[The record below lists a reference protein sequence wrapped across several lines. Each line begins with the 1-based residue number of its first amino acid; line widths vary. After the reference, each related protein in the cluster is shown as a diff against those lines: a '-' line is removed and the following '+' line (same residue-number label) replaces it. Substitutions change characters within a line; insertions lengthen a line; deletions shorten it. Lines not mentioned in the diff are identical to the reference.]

1 MIIKT
6 SKFRGAI
13 SLSLSWEGCQPTTY
27 VIRSSKKIGG
37 GLATI
42 SIGGTGVGI
51 GVIFSALI
59 SAYSRTPEHQKQLFS
74 YAILGFALTEAIA
87 LFGLMLSFLILF
99 S

>member
-1 MIIKT
+1 MFEA
-6 SKFRGAI
+6 SVRMLLEAA
-13 SLSLSWEGCQPTTY
+13 
-27 VIRSSKKIGG
+27 KKIGG

-42 SIGGTGVGI
+42 SIAGTGVGI
-51 GVIFSALI
+51 GIIFSSLI